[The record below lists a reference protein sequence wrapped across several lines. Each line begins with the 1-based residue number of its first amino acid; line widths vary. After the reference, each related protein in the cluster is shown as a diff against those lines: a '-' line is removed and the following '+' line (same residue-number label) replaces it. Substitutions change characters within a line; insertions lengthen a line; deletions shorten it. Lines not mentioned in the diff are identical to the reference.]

1 MNTNNNPA
9 AAQGWVKSIDP
20 KSGKAFY
27 ANHITRKTQ
36 WDPPEG
42 WMDSQEE
49 MLPPPIQSDS
59 SDSDG
64 EESLPSNWEV
74 MHDPTTGKPFYVDHA
89 RQITQWQKPTVP
101 TGGVSTVKPQ
111 NNTNSSLAMARI
123 LQEHRQENL
132 SILNQQTQTQSQSH
146 SYFQPSQRSHEQV
159 EHVDFSDALPL
170 LEFQVEEVADALRLE
185 CPQCDSLF
193 TRLKRRHHCRLCGDV
208 VCHECSKTNTI
219 LPLPGKEFEKEVR
232 ICDACHVDVE
242 QGNYFS
248 LRRYLV
254 PLSLMDETKNAT
266 QVNAALCSLTTDIDQ
281 WIAQVD
287 AENKLTSVPP
297 QVLMDLVIQCLN
309 DQYDTADRSVRCL
322 ASLLTWASVTGMG
335 SKLAHAV
342 YHYGKEH
349 NAFFH
354 LLKILERSS
363 TDRRTL
369 FVQEQAAKALFYLT
383 EPSVLSSL
391 PEKKDDDRDYGNSDD
406 LDLPHALR
414 NVLDHATTSSSSNSY
429 NSTTTNP
436 NLQRWAAACVR
447 HLMVEDVRR
456 ATLAANEVAAKVASG
471 EPPAPPTYTSQLI
484 PELQQTGGIVL
495 LCSLVGSPDADL
507 KAHATAA
514 LGATLEATRALDNSS
529 TVLYELTAGL
539 CGSTQDTTTVLISS
553 IVESGGCGASV
564 AQLLLSADDAVA
576 QMGCDFLA
584 SLVLPLL
591 QQAPGCATLPKL
603 YDWTTS
609 SSTSTSSLDA
619 CRQAAVALTTSQA
632 CLPALASLVSASG
645 GTRAR
650 PLQLRLL
657 ALQVLA
663 CTTNAVCGLIQS
675 WQDHST
681 TSDGSSL
688 DHGTL
693 VQALHA
699 LNQER
704 VWEIALELV
713 QQNATLGLTAST
725 QQGTSDTPALRFKE
739 GAGIIL
745 GAVCAVSKEA
755 LQELN
760 AIPHLVTHLIQSS
773 HDGAMLAPSTLRG
786 DAAPKCLGLL
796 EATASLLSYRWQ
808 TSGTTSDD
816 TSLLLDPLLEALDA
830 GVISFLFAS
839 MSTKLDWDSRD
850 KSSGGMKARSAACRL
865 VACLFGMAAQ
875 SCATTEKNNGSI
887 GMTRLL
893 QACDQTTVTRKN
905 KKGGPRNILEATLTV
920 LQYSLNQAHKV
931 IISGNKSSENK
942 GPHYQAALLDLVE
955 AALHATASLCGSS
968 SAPGG
973 GGTLMTTASTATSQD
988 DKEDESLSLLA
999 ARRAEVCKVACD
1011 IVIRGSLLP
1020 TLLVGGLGG
1029 EASVAASL
1037 RLSLAIAEH
1046 GSPQEHAKLANAGI
1060 LVPISDALKGALAS
1074 GDLYQFSAAL
1084 RLIKFCGPYVA
1095 AGRDGGVQSVRDAI
1109 QVATHVLVLP
1119 ASGDATQE
1127 ALKSECISALES
1139 LSKNAALWSSI
1150 SSDALPAIVTYLS
1163 SATTSSN
1170 STSTSSPAAALRAI
1184 QEIVQVPS
1192 HAVAA
1197 AQAGLAQPLGRML
1210 LSSKEGEVLLA
1221 LQVLE
1226 ALVQHTDA
1234 RRVGRL
1240 LETGVLRSVCAA
1252 VASTSTSTDNDGD
1265 GSMVCVIGMKLIHQ
1279 VLQDMHGDVKGETAA
1294 VLQSAAAMAVLD
1306 TVASEPILVQRLCAT
1321 LLPSDMQIQHYN
1333 EDEEQT
1339 PYQVPNSYGDPLPLV
1354 KRDIAGSAAITDTH
1368 QAAHQLL
1375 YTVSVLACA
1384 IDSKRSD
1391 LFWKSA
1397 LLLGQSQ
1404 SQSESESSEEDSK
1417 QRASSTFCA
1426 YFLKLLGDE
1435 PSPFTTSTTQAKNN
1449 KNNKKT
1455 SDFETLTRPLVQ
1467 YKLLEVLQER
1477 MKVAASSD
1485 DDDNESTTMDPYL
1498 LSVLVQ
1504 FNVPHICLSVWHD
1517 DPALLQVSY
1526 QVLQQMVAAEP
1537 DEVLHL
1543 FVASKDALLSLFD
1556 LLNMKTSSSSSDI
1569 TEIRRFLADT
1579 LGKLAQAGM
1588 LTDAVEKFGA
1598 RTSAIA
1604 ALAAAV
1610 LTEETLEK
1618 HENDDDEEELTGN
1631 RMSSGLMQCLVQ
1643 LCMVSGK
1650 DGEDNQT
1657 KMIRLSSVEAES
1669 IARSLGTKICQMVI
1683 TRFLERAKLEAY
1695 EIDHV
1700 QDDEDDI
1707 MAAPDIAMLCALAQH
1722 DKALQILR
1730 SIGGLHAL
1738 AQVASEGELSAI
1750 QALQQGCQE
1759 DPSLLLEADTYLG
1772 VMMLFA
1778 EDKEHGAWRE
1788 DPETRT
1794 KLESAAYDLLAQLC
1808 VGSVKGQKAVASAQV
1823 CGDCVSRALQVLSIL
1838 VEQNEEETPLPPPM
1852 APSAPSA
1859 PEEEEEESQDDAD
1872 TEEKEAKED
1881 QSEGDKE
1888 EPALADEE
1896 AAAPTQSK
1904 PVAVSLANVKD
1915 TSAVISAYSF
1925 LTSLAQVS
1933 GIRNELLN
1941 HDSFVVASSALASE
1955 TSYPALQFEAIRV
1968 LSKLAPFVAS
1978 GDLLSIE
1985 RVGEILESVLQQ
1997 DPTYDND
2004 RFSRNGL
2011 HLHAA
2016 TGLLQVFGLL
2026 PASHQVSAIKTIL
2039 ARFTKLL
2046 KTHTVL
2052 KPNHKTLNKG
2062 GGALAYQLTTVLLL
2076 AQGNS
2081 NTESCMDLSMATQL
2095 LSVVQWRFDPKTT
2108 SLAEEAELIQW
2119 DATVAQALQIV
2130 SFLLMARSSDPN
2142 TNILKW
2148 VEPIKRNVVM
2158 VARPGKAPRQAIPL
2172 LKALDAVKQRGEAAS
2187 KVPAQRI
2194 LSILHS

>member
-1 MNTNNNPA
+1 MNSSNPA

-20 KSGKAFY
+20 NSGKAFY

-36 WDPPEG
+36 WDAPEN
-42 WMDSQEE
+42 WMDSD
-49 MLPPPIQSDS
+49 MLPPPIQSDDDD
-59 SDSDG
+59 SDSD
-64 EESLPSNWEV
+64 SLPSNWEV

-89 RQITQWQKPTVP
+89 RQITQWQKPT
-101 TGGVSTVKPQ
+101 SERSSKPSSQ
-111 NNTNSSLAMARI
+111 TTNNSSLAMARI

-132 SILNQQTQTQSQSH
+132 SIMNQQSQNTTQSH
-146 SYFQPSQRSHEQV
+146 SYFQPSQRTHEQV

-185 CPQCDSLF
+185 CPQCDALF

-254 PLSLMDETKNAT
+254 PLSLMKETKNST

-287 AENKLTSVPP
+287 SDNKLTSVNPH
-297 QVLMDLVIQCLN
+297 VLIDLVIACLN

-342 YHYGKEH
+342 YHYGKAH
-349 NAFFH
+349 QALFH

-391 PEKKDDDRDYGNSDD
+391 PEKTSSKEDDRDYGTQED

-414 NVLDHATTSSSSNSY
+414 NVLDHATTSSSSQSSY
-429 NSTTTNP
+429 HNSTTTNP

-447 HLMVEDVRR
+447 HLIVEDVRR

-471 EPPAPPTYTSQLI
+471 EPPSPPSYTSQLI
-484 PELQQTGGIVL
+484 PELQHTGGIVL

-539 CGSTQDTTTVLISS
+539 CGNVEDTTTVLISS

-591 QQAPGCATLPKL
+591 QHAPGCATLPKM
-603 YDWTTS
+603 YDWTS
-609 SSTSTSSLDA
+609 GNSPLDA

-632 CLPALASLVSASG
+632 CLPALASLVSTTTSG
-645 GTRAR
+645 KRR
-650 PLQLRLL
+650 PLPLRLL

-663 CTTNAVCGLIQS
+663 STVNAVCGLIAS
-675 WQDHST
+675 WQ
-681 TSDGSSL
+681 TSSDNNSL

-693 VQALHA
+693 VQAYHA

-713 QQNATLGLTAST
+713 QQNATLGLSTTST
-725 QQGTSDTPALRFKE
+725 QGSDTPALRFKE

-745 GAVCAVSKEA
+745 GAVCAVSQDA

-760 AIPHLVTHLIQSS
+760 SMEHLVSHLIQSS

-808 TSGTTSDD
+808 QQSAGSDD
-816 TSLLLDPLLEALDA
+816 TQSLLLDPLLEALDA

-865 VACLFGMAAQ
+865 VACLFGMASA
-875 SCATTEKNNGSI
+875 CATTDKNNGSI

-893 QACDQTTVTRKN
+893 QACDQTTTVGSRGKT

-931 IISGNKSSENK
+931 IINSGHKNDK

-988 DKEDESLSLLA
+988 DEKEEDSLSLWA

-1029 EASVAASL
+1029 ETSVAASL

-1046 GSPQEHAKLANAGI
+1046 GSPKEHAKLAKAGI

-1074 GDLYQFSAAL
+1074 GDLVQFSAAL
-1084 RLIKFCGPYVA
+1084 SLIKFCGPYVA

-1109 QVATHVLVLP
+1109 QVATNVLRLP
-1119 ASGDATQE
+1119 SSGDATQE

-1139 LSKNAALWSSI
+1139 LSQNAALWSSI

-1163 SATTSSN
+1163 SATTNSS
-1170 STSTSSPAAALRAI
+1170 TAALRAI

-1192 HAVAA
+1192 HALAA

-1210 LSSKEGEVLLA
+1210 SSGEVLLA

-1234 RRVGRL
+1234 RRACRL

-1252 VASTSTSTDNDGD
+1252 IGGGTVSSSADNDG
-1265 GSMVCVIGMKLIHQ
+1265 VCLIGMKLIHQ
-1279 VLQDMHGDVKGETAA
+1279 VLQDIHNDVGDTAA
-1294 VLQSAAAMAVLD
+1294 VLQSAAAMAFLD
-1306 TVASEPILVQRLCAT
+1306 TVASEPLLVQRLCAT
-1321 LLPSDMQIQHYN
+1321 LLFHNGDTALQIEHY
-1333 EDEEQT
+1333 EEEEK
-1339 PYQVPNSYGDPLPLV
+1339 PYKVPNAYGAPLPLV
-1354 KRDIAGSAAITDTH
+1354 TGDITATAIITDTH

-1404 SQSESESSEEDSK
+1404 SDEEDS

-1435 PSPFTTSTTQAKNN
+1435 PSPFFTTSAKNN
-1449 KNNKKT
+1449 NKS
-1455 SDFETLTRPLVQ
+1455 SDFETLTRPLVR

-1477 MKVAASSD
+1477 MTSSSSMDSD
-1485 DDDNESTTMDPYL
+1485 DEMTMDPYL

-1504 FNVPHICLSVWHD
+1504 FNVPHICLSVWND

-1537 DEVLHL
+1537 EEVLHL
-1543 FVASKDALLSLFD
+1543 FVASKQALLSLFD
-1556 LLNMKTSSSSSDI
+1556 LLNMKPSSSSTD
-1569 TEIRRFLADT
+1569 TMEIRRFLADT

-1618 HENDDDEEELTGN
+1618 NQDDDEEELTGN

-1650 DGEDNQT
+1650 DDQDNQT
-1657 KMIRLSSVEAES
+1657 KTIRLSSVEAES
-1669 IARSLGTKICQMVI
+1669 IAKSLGTKICQMVI

-1700 QDDEDDI
+1700 QDEDDI

-1778 EDKEHGAWRE
+1778 KDKEHGTWRD

-2062 GGALAYQLTTVLLL
+2062 GGALAYQLTTFLLL

-2108 SLAEEAELIQW
+2108 SLTEEAELIQW

-2130 SFLLMARSSDPN
+2130 SFLLMTRSSDPN